1 MKIGLVRHF
10 KVIYKPEYSWM
21 TSDQFNQW
29 VEDYNNSD
37 VSPVGH
43 IGHDP
48 KWEICIASDLFR
60 ASKTAE
66 IIYQGQGPII
76 KTERLR
82 EIGMRS
88 INQSEIKLH
97 YKIWIVLSR
106 MAWFFSHKSQEEGR
120 TDTTLR
126 AKQIINWIEDNYMD
140 SNVLVVSHG
149 GIMKSLI
156 QELFKRGYRGK
167 GFIKPDNGRLY
178 IYEK

>member
-10 KVIYKPEYSWM
+10 KVIYKPKNSWM

-37 VSPVGH
+37 VNPVGH
-43 IGHDP
+43 IGNDP
-48 KWEICIASDLFR
+48 KWEVCISSDLSR

-66 IIYQGQGPII
+66 IIYQGPII
-76 KTERLR
+76 KTDWLR
-82 EIGMRS
+82 EIGIRS
-88 INQSEIKLH
+88 VNQSRIKLH
-97 YKIWIVLSR
+97 YNIWLILSR
-106 MAWFFSHKSQEEGR
+106 MAWFFSHKSQEESK
-120 TDTTLR
+120 TETILR
-126 AKQIINWIEDNYMD
+126 AAQIINWIEDNYME

-167 GFIKPDNGRLY
+167 GFIKPENGRLY